1 MEDKNYTIALLI
13 DSDNVSPKY
22 LNALMKELIAL
33 GRVTYKR
40 MYGDFTVPAKSG
52 WRDLV
57 NQFSIMPVQQY
68 SYTAGKNVT
77 DSKMIIDAMDILY
90 TGNVDAFCLMSS
102 DSDFTGLAKRLKESN
117 MFVIGAGENKTPGSF
132 INACDR
138 FFKLDSLTKHGV
150 RREKAEEEASRGAK
164 KEKSKEK
171 TAAAATNGTGNAAA
185 AGTSGGRKKQ
195 EGKAASA
202 LAAASAAASSAKG
215 TPVPSAREEREEES
229 ERRDGED
236 YFIPREEIEDFV
248 VSLLE
253 SSDRTELPLAFIMQK
268 IFQAYPDFEPKD
280 YGVNKASKFFEG
292 KKFAQKKKGTEV
304 LISLKEDG

>member
-1 MEDKNYTIALLI
+1 MEEKNYTIALLI
-13 DSDNVSPKY
+13 DSDNVSSKY

-40 MYGDFTVPAKSG
+40 MYGDFTTPAKSG

-68 SYTAGKNVT
+68 SYTTGKNVT

-138 FFKLDSLTKHGV
+138 FFKLDSLTRHG
-150 RREKAEEEASRGAK
+150 RKPE
-164 KEKSKEK
+164 KEKEKEQK
-171 TAAAATNGTGNAAA
+171 DAAVLCRTIMDQ
-185 AGTSGGRKKQ
+185 RK
-195 EGKAASA
+195 
-202 LAAASAAASSAKG
+202 
-215 TPVPSAREEREEES
+215 
-229 ERRDGED
+229 
-236 YFIPREEIEDFV
+236 
-248 VSLLE
+248 
-253 SSDRTELPLAFIMQK
+253 
-268 IFQAYPDFEPKD
+268 
-280 YGVNKASKFFEG
+280 
-292 KKFAQKKKGTEV
+292 
-304 LISLKEDG
+304 

>member
-1 MEDKNYTIALLI
+1 MEEKNYTIALLI
-13 DSDNVSPKY
+13 DSDNVSSKY

-40 MYGDFTVPAKSG
+40 MYGDFTTPAKSG

-68 SYTAGKNVT
+68 SYTTGKNAT

-138 FFKLDSLTKHGV
+138 FFKLDSLTRHG
-150 RREKAEEEASRGAK
+150 RKPEKEKEKEKERAAEEEPPQANGKKAK
-164 KEKSKEK
+164 
-171 TAAAATNGTGNAAA
+171 
-185 AGTSGGRKKQ
+185 
-195 EGKAASA
+195 
-202 LAAASAAASSAKG
+202 ASSAQPSRTGTASGQGQNAARKVAQEIKETKPSKG
-215 TPVPSAREEREEES
+215 TPVPAPREERDEEPERHEEE
-229 ERRDGED
+229 DP
-236 YFIPREEIEDFV
+236 FIPREEIEDFV

-253 SSDRTELPLAFIMQK
+253 GSDRTELPLAFIMQK

-280 YGVNKASKFFEG
+280 YGVSKASKFFEG
-292 KKFAQKKKGTEV
+292 KKFSQKKKGTEV
-304 LISLKEDG
+304 LISLKDDA